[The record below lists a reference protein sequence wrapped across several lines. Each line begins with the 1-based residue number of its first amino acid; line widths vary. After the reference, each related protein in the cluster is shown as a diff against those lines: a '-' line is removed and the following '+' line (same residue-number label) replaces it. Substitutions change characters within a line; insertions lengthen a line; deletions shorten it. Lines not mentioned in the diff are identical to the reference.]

1 MPDIQSA
8 VQQAKQAGY
17 SDEEI
22 LGYLSKSRTDL
33 APKIQIAQKSGY
45 AAGEIVSHLG
55 SLGGAK
61 PAQAQPQQDAFEK
74 AVNYH
79 TGNSLIDAPLGLLQ
93 GAAKGAASTGV
104 GIGAIARKVA
114 GLPPLPADT
123 FKADTEANGIGQGT
137 GKFLEQSAEFAIPGG
152 AVGKAAKGLGTVGRI
167 IAQGATAG
175 AVGAVQSGGDPIA
188 TGTSALLGGAG
199 EAAGPALQKAKQL
212 LGNRAPTLQNFAE
225 SFGNATPT
233 QKARIGSALD
243 TLKRDGIK
251 PGADVHEM
259 QDAIKGKLNDLGQAY
274 QSLDPAIKAREMP
287 VTDVV
292 QKLQD
297 AQQAYTKRGVVTDK
311 AGYSAL
317 QDQIDTIQQIAK
329 ANGGKVQLDDLLHM
343 KQLANGRTN
352 FQSPDAD
359 KSLWNK
365 VGNAYRSAADSLA
378 PETTPLNK
386 DYAKYKDLE
395 QIVDQNIARG
405 KGTTKSGLDALGEH
419 VSARHVGAGIGAMF
433 GGAPGAVIGSM
444 AGPKVAKA
452 AGQILQNAIDNGAF
466 AGLSKS
472 GQRLAVAAAKVG
484 DMKTLNRLLGG
495 AAQETARE
503 GATQTQ

>member
-1 MPDIQSA
+1 MA
-8 VQQAKQAGY
+8 KYRVQTTGGTY
-17 SDEEI
+17 EI
-22 LGYLSKSRTDL
+22 ETAE
-33 APKIQIAQKSGY
+33 AP
-45 AAGEIVSHLG
+45 
-55 SLGGAK
+55 
-61 PAQAQPQQDAFEK
+61 AQPQPDAFEK

-79 TGNSLIDAPLGLLQ
+79 TGNNLIDAPLGVLQ
-93 GAAKGAASTGV
+93 GVAKGAASTGV
-104 GIGAIARKVA
+104 GIGAIARKAV

-123 FKADTEANGIGQGT
+123 FKEDTEANGIGQGT
-137 GKFLEQSAEFAIPGG
+137 GKFLEQAAEFAVPGG
-152 AVGKAAKGLGTVGRI
+152 AVGKATKGLGLLARAG
-167 IAQGATAG
+167 AQAGVAG
-175 AVGAVQSGGDPIA
+175 AVGAAQSGGDPTA
-188 TGTSALLGGAG
+188 TAVSAGLGGAG
-199 EAAGPALQKAKQL
+199 ELAGPALQKAKQL
-212 LGNRAPTLQNFAE
+212 LGNKAPTLQNFAE

-233 QKARIGSALD
+233 QKARISQALG
-243 TLKRDGIK
+243 TLQKDGIK

-274 QSLDPAIKAREMP
+274 QGLDPAIKSRAIPAR
-287 VTDVV
+287 DVV
-292 QKLQD
+292 QELSDIQKTSFMHD
-297 AQQAYTKRGVVTDK
+297 GVVTDQ
-311 AGYSAL
+311 AGYDAVQNQIKTIAAL
-317 QDQIDTIQQIAK
+317 AQQN
-329 ANGGKVQLDDLLHM
+329 NGNVSVDALIHM

-352 FQSPDAD
+352 FQSADAERL
-359 KSLWNK
+359 LWNK
-365 VGNAYRSAADSLA
+365 IGNAYRNVSDQIA
-378 PETTPLNK
+378 PELTPLNK

-395 QIVDQNIARG
+395 QIVDQNISRG

-472 GQRLAVAAAKVG
+472 SQRLAVAAAKVG

-495 AAQETARE
+495 AAQETARA

>member
-1 MPDIQSA
+1 MA
-8 VQQAKQAGY
+8 KYRVQTDQGTY
-17 SDEEI
+17 EI
-22 LGYLSKSRTDL
+22 ETAD
-33 APKIQIAQKSGY
+33 A
-45 AAGEIVSHLG
+45 
-55 SLGGAK
+55 
-61 PAQAQPQQDAFEK
+61 PAQAQPDVFEK

-79 TGNSLIDAPLGLLQ
+79 TGNNLIDAPLGLLQ

-137 GKFLEQSAEFAIPGG
+137 GKFLEQAAEFAIPGG
-152 AVGKAAKGLGTVGRI
+152 AVGKAAKGLGLAARAG
-167 IAQGATAG
+167 AQAGTAG
-175 AVGAVQSGGDPIA
+175 LIGAAQSGGDPTA
-188 TGTSALLGGAG
+188 TAVSAGLGAAG
-199 EAAGPALQKAKQL
+199 ELAPAVLSKGKQL
-212 LGNRAPTLQNFAE
+212 LGNKAPTLQNFAE

-259 QDAIKGKLNDLGQAY
+259 QDAIKSKLNDLGQAY
-274 QSLDPAIKAREMP
+274 QGLDPAIKAREMP
-287 VTDVV
+287 VSDVV

-297 AQQAYTKRGVVTDK
+297 AQQAYMKRGVVTDK
-311 AGYSAL
+311 AGYNAL
-317 QDQIDTIQQIAK
+317 QDQVDTIQQIAN

-352 FQSPDAD
+352 FQSADAE

-405 KGTTKSGLDALGEH
+405 KGTTQSGLDALLNRAASHG
-419 VSARHVGAGIGAMF
+419 VGAAVGAK
-433 GGAPGAVIGSM
+433 IGSAAGPVGAAVGGLAGGI
-444 AGPKVAKA
+444 AGPKIAKTA
-452 AGQILQNAIDNGAF
+452 QQMLQNAMDSGAF
-466 AGLSKS
+466 SGLSRS

-495 AAQETARE
+495 AGQEIARE